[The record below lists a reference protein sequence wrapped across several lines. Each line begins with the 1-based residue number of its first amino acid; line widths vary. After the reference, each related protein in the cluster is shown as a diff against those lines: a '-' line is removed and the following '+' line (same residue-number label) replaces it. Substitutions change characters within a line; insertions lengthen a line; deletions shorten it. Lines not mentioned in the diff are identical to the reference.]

1 MADKTWTAEDVRRW
15 REKQGKNS
23 SESTW
28 TSEDVQRWREKNT
41 GNTTAKTESFD
52 SVKKDTTIPKLEDTK
67 QSATQTR
74 AAAPKMSR
82 EERKQTRK
90 ESKEWLKDY
99 IKKVRKGEI
108 SQEQAAKDL
117 MNADSEYYK
126 MQEAYNKSDPLST
139 FYLGLTSGMPLFD
152 LVAESAADKGN
163 LSAELYVKNRDSAKE
178 QNKGATIAGNLVGTA
193 ASYTAL
199 NPMITKIPGLNKATE
214 KVAKGLSKLPVLSK
228 VGAEPI
234 KNILSDMAVDVGL
247 DTIPMIAK
255 DVQEEKSAGEIAK
268 DTALNIGGNLAGNI
282 LGESAPAILK
292 TIMDKRVNGA
302 EKVAENSLEQ
312 AAESLKSSESKLENI
327 VSDVEGNGKKLKRE
341 AAQSVPGNVS
351 KSAQGNGRT
360 SEDSLN
366 DHIKIEV
373 KKAINRTPL
382 TNNPAEI
389 VTLFE
394 ERAKIVKKYGDDK
407 SKKALRQ
414 FKSAIKEFSADGKVT
429 TYQKVLDAAKN
440 LDSSLLNMSPVKSK
454 LNKLKTDM
462 KSLVD
467 LYGDKDTAELF
478 DKFKTEVD
486 AFEIDGNP
494 ESINNIM
501 ELAYELD
508 KSMKGKA
515 YTSPDILGKRGG
527 VKQKGFSHRYGQ
539 GVSVKTVLNESLD
552 SINEIL
558 PTKNPL
564 SLEKF
569 LINSVESAD
578 VEDDIIKNIPTQ
590 GQAAVPEL
598 KNILKNYERA
608 VLANGDDDAWEELDV
623 FRTALNNF
631 ETTGSIDAFRRV
643 LNSSNRLDANLNGL
657 SAGNSIPVLEK
668 PITEKAITEKTI
680 TGKPQKE
687 QIPFLRF
694 ERKVRQGAT
703 GDINPPKMQPIKE
716 PNLKI
721 PELNNGEYIRRT
733 ATNTLAKSDV
743 FRDNPE
749 MMKVLQEEINSGRL
763 VSKTVTEDESLRA
776 AKEALTKNP
785 DEEAARLLSENRWSE
800 AKDFDEGMML
810 IKTAGDS
817 NDFDTV
823 RRLIS
828 KAAEEGSDAATV
840 LQAHA
845 KYSRTFEGA
854 LMKAQSILN
863 KQVDSWKKR
872 NPKEAQMAANLSNEL
887 GGIKKTLE
895 MNLQLFGK
903 TIRDAEEEVIREEV
917 IKVVNRLNLENKI
930 TEGNINTITRT
941 LRGDSP
947 KEIKKVVESIM
958 ANPKYEISDE
968 TIKSV
973 RDIFEEA
980 DQYGENSRKRVQLEN
995 KAFALLAEEIVA
1007 PTWQDKW
1014 DTWRYFAMLHKP
1026 TTHERNFISTAAM
1039 YMVSETKDALA
1050 VMLEGTIERASKNG
1064 INRTKAFLNRTV
1076 PADKALLKAARAD
1089 AEDAAYRALSGSKY
1103 NAKQGI
1109 EGASKAFRGKPGKAF
1124 QKVADKN
1131 SELLEAEDWF
1141 FLKRKYANTLARYL
1155 KSQNLDA
1162 SVLTRTDDISKELAE
1177 KAREYAI
1184 KEAKKATFHEDSEF
1198 AEALSNFSRKMKES
1212 DKIANNVIHGMLEGV
1227 MPFKKTPVNI
1237 VKTAGRYSP
1246 AGIGKAIKKGF
1257 EGVASGKYTASEV
1270 INSLSEGLTGTG
1282 IMALGAF
1289 LAAKGLVRGKGSSDA
1304 GQAALENLQ
1313 GEQEYALQIGDAN
1326 YTIDWLAPAVLPL
1339 LVGVEIY
1346 NAFEDNG
1353 LEFADV
1359 INGLSSVADPI
1370 VETTMMKGISDV
1382 LSGIKYSEDPKA
1394 VLSNLATDVATG
1406 YVTQGIPTSL
1416 SGLSRA
1422 IDNTRRK
1429 PLAENRGV
1437 VGKFEKELIN
1447 AKNKIPFLSKSSP
1460 EYRDPWGRTQQN
1472 FSGSDGVEGDVGKT
1486 LLNAAYQFLSPGYYS
1501 KDVKTPN
1508 DEYLQSLYKEDGVD
1522 KSIVPKL
1529 ITRNYTENKTNK
1541 RLSGE
1546 EYSKAQKITGE
1557 KSYELVET
1565 LSKNN
1570 AGLSVEQQA
1579 EIIPDLY
1586 SVSKQ
1591 IALRDT
1597 VNKSVSQNYEKAVK
1611 VYDEHGADGLIEWY
1625 KMKSTADSN
1634 ENGAINTAE
1643 STAYLDKTGMSVE
1656 EKVQFLALNRSLD
1669 IENGKGGTIYKKY
1682 GARVAYEYAKIKGM
1696 KGNGANGAMLKEDW
1710 ENALRKSGLTESQ
1723 QTFILETQYP
1733 KKKK

>member
-28 TSEDVQRWREKNT
+28 TAEDVQRWREKNT

-67 QSATQTR
+67 QPATQTR
-74 AAAPKMSR
+74 AADPKMSR

-139 FYLGLTSGMPLFD
+139 FYLGLISGMPLFD

-178 QNKGATIAGNLVGTA
+178 QNKGATIAGNLVGNA

-292 TIMDKRVNGA
+292 TIIDKRVNGA

-467 LYGDKDTAELF
+467 LYGDKDTEELF

-578 VEDDIIKNIPTQ
+578 VEDDIIKNVPTQ

-657 SAGNSIPVLEK
+657 SQNTIPALEM
-668 PITEKAITEKTI
+668 PVQEEKAKS
-680 TGKPQKE
+680 P
-687 QIPFLRF
+687 IPFLKF
-694 ERKVRQGAT
+694 ERKGRQTTNGEIQIPEKSSSET
-703 GDINPPKMQPIKE
+703 P
-716 PNLKI
+716 LVKI
-721 PELNNGEYIRRT
+721 PELNRGEYIKRT

-749 MMKVLQEEINSGRL
+749 MMNVLQEEINSGRL

-785 DEEAARLLSENRWSE
+785 DEEAARLLSEARWSE
-800 AKDFDEGMML
+800 SKDFDEGMML
-810 IKTAGDS
+810 AKTAGDAG
-817 NDFDTV
+817 DFDTV
-823 RRLIS
+823 RRIIS

-863 KQVDSWKKR
+863 KQVDSWKVK
-872 NPKEAQMAANLSNEL
+872 NPKEALMAEKLSNEL
-887 GGIKKTLE
+887 GEVKTRLE
-895 MNLQLFGK
+895 MNLQIFGK
-903 TIRDAEEEVIREEV
+903 TIRDAEEEVIRDEV
-917 IKVVNRLNLENKI
+917 KKAVDRLNLGNKVTEGDIGKI
-930 TEGNINTITRT
+930 TTI
-941 LRGDSP
+941 LRKEPS
-947 KEIKKVVESIM
+947 KEIKKAVESIM
-958 ANPKYEISDE
+958 ANKKYGISDE
-968 TIKSV
+968 TIQSV
-973 RDIFEEA
+973 KDIFEEA

-1050 VMLEGTIERASKNG
+1050 VMLEETIERASKNG

-1109 EGASKAFRGKPGKAF
+1109 EGASKAFRGKPGKAI
-1124 QKVADKN
+1124 QKLADKN

-1184 KEAKKATFHEDSEF
+1184 KEAKKATFHEDNEF

-1246 AGIGKAIKKGF
+1246 AGIGNAIKKGF

-1437 VGKFEKELIN
+1437 VGKLEKELIN
-1447 AKNKIPFLSKSSP
+1447 TKNKIPFLSKSSP

-1557 KSYELVET
+1557 KSYQLVET